1 MVKVAI
7 NGLGRIGRSFLKI
20 ALDKGINVVAVN
32 DLASIDSIV
41 YLMKYD
47 SVYENYKGIIE
58 KGNGF
63 IKLNRKKIMVFSE
76 KQPENL
82 PWAEL
87 GVDIVVECTG
97 AFTDREGAMKHLWAG
112 AKKVLISAP
121 AKEPDITVVLGVNE
135 KELKKEHKI
144 ISMASCTT
152 NCLAPVVKVLND
164 NFKIQS
170 GYMTTVHAYTN
181 DQEIL
186 DIPHKKFRRGRAGAI
201 NLVPTSSGAS
211 SSVGEVIPELRGK
224 LDGLAIRAP
233 VPCGSITDFVAV
245 VGRAVTREE
254 VNAALKN
261 AAEKQMKGVLQYSED
276 ELVSSDIIKNPNSS
290 IVDSLLTQT
299 NGNFVKVLS
308 WYDNEGG
315 YSNRLVEMIKLL
327 K

>member
-7 NGLGRIGRSFLKI
+7 NGLGRIGRAFLKI
-20 ALDKGINVVAVN
+20 ALEKGINVVAVN
-32 DLASIDSIV
+32 DLASVDSIA

-47 SVYENYKGIIE
+47 SVYGNYNGKIE
-58 KGNGF
+58 KGADF
-63 IKLNRKKIMVFSE
+63 IKINRKKIMLFSE
-76 KQPENL
+76 KEPENL

-97 AFTDREGAMKHLWAG
+97 VFTDRDGATKHIWAG

-121 AKEPDITVVLGVNE
+121 AKNPDVTIVLGVNE
-135 KELKKEHKI
+135 KDLKKEHKI

-164 NFKIQS
+164 NFKVQS

-201 NLVPTSSGAS
+201 NLIPTSSGAS
-211 SSVGEVIPELRGK
+211 SSVGEVIPELKGK

-245 VGRAVTREE
+245 LERAVTKEE

-261 AAEKQMKGVLQYSED
+261 AAEKQMKGILEYSED
-276 ELVSSDIIKNPNSS
+276 ELVSSDVIKNPNSS
-290 IVDSLLTQT
+290 IVDSILTQT
-299 NGNFVKVLS
+299 NGNLVKVLS
-308 WYDNEGG
+308 WYDNEYG
-315 YSNRLVEMIKLL
+315 YSNRLVDMIKLL
-327 K
+327 R

>member
-1 MVKVAI
+1 MVKIAI
-7 NGLGRIGRSFLKI
+7 NGLGRIGRAFLKI

-32 DLASIDSIV
+32 DLSGVDSIA

-47 SVYENYKGIIE
+47 SVYGNYTGKIE
-58 KGNGF
+58 KGADF
-63 IKLNRKKIMVFSE
+63 IKINRKKIMLFSE

-97 AFTDREGAMKHLWAG
+97 AFTDRDGATKHLWAG

-121 AKEPDITVVLGVNE
+121 GKNPDITIVLGVNE
-135 KELKKEHKI
+135 KDLKKEHKI

-152 NCLAPVVKVLND
+152 NCLAPIVKVLND
-164 NFKIQS
+164 AFKVQS

-201 NLVPTSSGAS
+201 NLIPTSSGAS
-211 SSVGEVIPELRGK
+211 SSVGEVIPELKGK

-245 VGRAVTREE
+245 VGREVTKEE

-261 AAEKQMKGVLQYSED
+261 AAEKQMKGILEYSED
-276 ELVSSDIIKNPNSS
+276 ELVSSDVIKNPNSS
-290 IVDSLLTQT
+290 VVDSILTQT
-299 NGNFVKVLS
+299 NGNLVKVLS
-308 WYDNEGG
+308 WYDNEYG
-315 YSNRLVEMIKLL
+315 YSNRLVEMIKL
-327 K
+327 

>member
-1 MVKVAI
+1 
-7 NGLGRIGRSFLKI
+7 
-20 ALDKGINVVAVN
+20 
-32 DLASIDSIV
+32 
-41 YLMKYD
+41 
-47 SVYENYKGIIE
+47 
-58 KGNGF
+58 
-63 IKLNRKKIMVFSE
+63 
-76 KQPENL
+76 
-82 PWAEL
+82 
-87 GVDIVVECTG
+87 
-97 AFTDREGAMKHLWAG
+97 
-112 AKKVLISAP
+112 
-121 AKEPDITVVLGVNE
+121 
-135 KELKKEHKI
+135 
-144 ISMASCTT
+144 
-152 NCLAPVVKVLND
+152 
-164 NFKIQS
+164 
-170 GYMTTVHAYTN
+170 MTTVHAYTN

>member
-1 MVKVAI
+1 MVKIAI
-7 NGLGRIGRSFLKI
+7 NGLGRIGRAFLKI

-32 DLASIDSIV
+32 DLSGVDSIA

-47 SVYENYKGIIE
+47 SVYGNYTGKIE
-58 KGNGF
+58 KGADF
-63 IKLNRKKIMVFSE
+63 IKINRKKIMLFSE

-97 AFTDREGAMKHLWAG
+97 AFTDRDGATKHLWAG

-121 AKEPDITVVLGVNE
+121 GKNPDITIVLGVNE
-135 KELKKEHKI
+135 KDLKKEHKI

-152 NCLAPVVKVLND
+152 NCLAPIVKVLND
-164 NFKIQS
+164 NFKVQS
-170 GYMTTVHAYTN
+170 GYMTTIHAYTN

-201 NLVPTSSGAS
+201 NLIPTSSGAS
-211 SSVGEVIPELRGK
+211 SSVGEVIPELKGK

-245 VGRAVTREE
+245 LERAVTKEE

-261 AAEKQMKGVLQYSED
+261 AAEKQMKGILEYSED
-276 ELVSSDIIKNPNSS
+276 ELVSSDVIKNPNSS
-290 IVDSLLTQT
+290 IVDSILTQT
-299 NGNFVKVLS
+299 NGNLVKVLS
-308 WYDNEGG
+308 WYDNEYG

>member
-1 MVKVAI
+1 MVKIAI
-7 NGLGRIGRSFLKI
+7 NGLGRIGRAFLKI

-32 DLASIDSIV
+32 DLSGVDSIA

-47 SVYENYKGIIE
+47 SVYGNYTGKIE
-58 KGNGF
+58 KGADF
-63 IKLNRKKIMVFSE
+63 IKINRKKIMLFSE

-97 AFTDREGAMKHLWAG
+97 AFTDRDGATKHLWAG

-121 AKEPDITVVLGVNE
+121 AKNPDVTIVLGVNE
-135 KELKKEHKI
+135 KDLKKEHKI

-152 NCLAPVVKVLND
+152 NCLAPIVKVLND
-164 NFKIQS
+164 AFKIQS

-201 NLVPTSSGAS
+201 NLIPTSSGAS
-211 SSVGEVIPELRGK
+211 SSVGEVIPELKGK

-245 VGRAVTREE
+245 VGREVTKEE

-261 AAEKQMKGVLQYSED
+261 AAEKQMKGILEYSED
-276 ELVSSDIIKNPNSS
+276 ELVSSDVIKNPNSS
-290 IVDSLLTQT
+290 VVDSILTQT
-299 NGNFVKVLS
+299 NGNLVKVLS
-308 WYDNEGG
+308 WYDNEYG

>member
-47 SVYENYKGIIE
+47 SVYGNYKGIIE